1 MKSVK
6 AGNAKH
12 FNIICMKSSPFR
24 TVANV
29 IKVSLKCKRTVGFSS
44 DILTTVFSVTDMAVK
59 IVYLCN

>member
-29 IKVSLKCKRTVGFSS
+29 IKVSLKCKRTVDFSL
-44 DILTTVFSVTDMAVK
+44 DILTTVFYVDP
-59 IVYLCN
+59 N